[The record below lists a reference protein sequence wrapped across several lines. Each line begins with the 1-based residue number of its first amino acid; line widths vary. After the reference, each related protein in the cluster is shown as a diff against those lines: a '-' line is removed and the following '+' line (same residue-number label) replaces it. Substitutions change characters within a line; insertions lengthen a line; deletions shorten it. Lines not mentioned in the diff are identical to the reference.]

1 MTYISTR
8 GRSPEI
14 GFKDVLLSGLAP
26 DGGLYMPTV
35 WKNFDQADFTA
46 IKSMPFDEVA
56 AKVLGVFAGDDFSA
70 SELSALT
77 EAAYKTFSTP
87 DVAPMVQIGKED
99 FLLELFHGP
108 TLAFKDVAMQILGQ
122 LYGYVLNESGRK
134 KTIIGATSGDTG
146 GAAIEAFA
154 GIEQVDVFMLH
165 PEGRISDVQRRIM
178 TTVEA
183 NNIINI
189 AVDGS
194 FDDCQRIVKSLFADK
209 ALNESHDLGGVNSI
223 NWVRLAAQTVYYF
236 TSARRIPGADYV
248 VPTGNFG
255 DIFAGYVAK
264 KMGAD
269 IGKLAVAV
277 NQNNIMDRVLKT
289 GDYTPAQTVPTQSPS
304 MDIQVASNFERLIFE
319 CEDRDG
325 TVVSE
330 MMTAFEQEKTLAL
343 SSTLREKM
351 SQDFVSAFATEEAVS
366 KKLAEIYRD
375 HDMLID
381 PHTAV
386 GLVAND
392 ILRREGQI
400 AGPSITLATAHPAK
414 FPDAVAAATGKTPGL
429 PERYADLFERTE
441 FMMKAANDVD
451 AIARVIKNHNR
462 NA

>member
-1 MTYISTR
+1 MKYISTR

-26 DGGLYMPTV
+26 DGGLYMPVTWPV
-35 WKNFDQADFTA
+35 FGESDFA
-46 IKSMPFDEVA
+46 EIKSMPFDKVA
-56 AKVLGVFAGDDFSA
+56 AKVLAEFAADAFSL
-70 SELSALT
+70 EKLQTLT
-77 EAAYKTFSTP
+77 NAAYKSFSIAE
-87 DVAPMVQIGKED
+87 VAPLVQVGDND

-122 LYGYVLNESGRK
+122 LYGDVLAGRGDK

-154 GIEQVDVFMLH
+154 GIENVDVFMLH

-178 TTVEA
+178 TTVDA
-183 NNIINI
+183 KNIVNV

-194 FDDCQRIVKSLFADK
+194 FDDCQRIVKTLFADK

-236 TSARRIPGADYV
+236 TAAQRVPGASYV

-255 DIFAGYVAK
+255 DIFAGFVAK
-264 KMGAD
+264 KMGAN

-277 NQNNIMDRVLKT
+277 NENNIMDRVLKT
-289 GDYTPAQTVPTQSPS
+289 GDYTPSGTVPTQSPS

-319 CEDRDG
+319 CQNRDG
-325 TVVSE
+325 TLVSD
-330 MMTAFEQEKTLAL
+330 MMTSFERDKTLTL
-343 SSTLREKM
+343 SEELQSKM

-366 KKLAEIYRD
+366 EKMAAIYRD
-375 HDMLID
+375 HNMLID

-392 ILRREGQI
+392 ILRRDGKI
-400 AGPSITLATAHPAK
+400 TGMSVTLATAHPAK
-414 FPDAVAAATGKTPGL
+414 FPDAVAAATGSKPRL
-429 PERYADLFERTE
+429 PQRYHDLHDRKE
-441 FMMKAANDVD
+441 FMLTAANDVN
-451 AIARVIKNHNR
+451 AIATIIRDHEG
-462 NA
+462 AA